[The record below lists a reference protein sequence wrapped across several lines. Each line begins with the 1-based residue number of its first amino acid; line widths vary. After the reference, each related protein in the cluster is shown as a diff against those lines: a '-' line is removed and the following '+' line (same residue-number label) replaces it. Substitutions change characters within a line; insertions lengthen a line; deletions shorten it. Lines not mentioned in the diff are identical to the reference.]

1 MILRN
6 IMSKHFTEIP
16 IKICASFYKKPT
28 YIDINRDGKY
38 NYKLCDKYPGTDL
51 KIFEKSRRS
60 L

>member
-1 MILRN
+1 
-6 IMSKHFTEIP
+6 MSKHFTEIP